1 MPFTPLEQPKS
12 SGFTPLK
19 EESTSG
25 FTPLESKSD
34 ASAGKVFAKSAASSA
49 AESVAAAPAMALGAE
64 LGGAAGTAIAP
75 FLGPAAPAGPI
86 IGTIGG
92 GILGFMGGSKL
103 VEAAADQLPETLK
116 KTIGYDK
123 ATRAAERK
131 AHPDAAFAGDLTGG
145 LVLFRPGKLSSIE
158 YAKDKFITPM
168 AQRAGMATFAGGM
181 EAGQQALSDEPIDW
195 KHVAESAA
203 FSAVAAKPTK
213 YTDTLGGLFRER
225 SPVIDISSKEWTGQK
240 RDWTPPEKTADGIP
254 IIVDKTGKTRADGTY
269 VPAVHSRN
277 PDGTS
282 SHITIDVDHL
292 KSQFEDKP
300 WTQPKVAGVKALPTN
315 AFKTPEEWA
324 QFVLAH
330 EEAHTTVSRPEW
342 VSKADHENL
351 VNELAMEKIQENP
364 IVALP
369 KVDIPKMPASPDAKN
384 AWLADF
390 FYSFGKNKEADES
403 IGRLR
408 LERALKEDGV
418 TPQMKQKWNDYA
430 EGHGQLDPREATLY
444 HKYFHDEHIE
454 RRDLIK
460 LAQDKGWSLPTE
472 MDPAIAGEN
481 VARMIVP
488 KQVSFMEQLKG
499 KVSGGEGGFDQA
511 LTSRPNAMK
520 ERSLFVGEKPNGERI
535 VLQRLGNNVVRW
547 NNQAQS
553 PFKRLRPDEQLKA
566 GSKIGDMQIK
576 EANLKELE
584 QHSPYT
590 YEKDTQGVLY
600 KRLAELRSFVRANEA
615 IDALKASDWFKENAH
630 KIEPGSPPPAGFKR
644 PQHLD
649 KVPQFE
655 GYAFEDRAAEIIEDF
670 AKNWSPNA
678 LTWMS
683 GTLIKN
689 MMLNP
694 LPHIMNEGWHLF
706 NARGLTG
713 WVTPAGITRLAKTGV
728 PALKQ
733 VLTQGQEF
741 RDTLKAGGS
750 LLSAQV
756 RNSAFEQELFRKA
769 NKEFMQTEEAE
780 SLAKT
785 LGMTLPRLYDALS
798 KKSNIAMW
806 TIRDMMYMQQLNERM
821 RYDGLTREQ
830 AVKETE
836 RHMPAYRITS
846 RVGEGVLGA
855 DVSRMLSQTLQ
866 NPNVTVFSRYHYGLV
881 KSLVETGKDISAIR
895 KGAAGVEEFKH
906 GVDTLAAIA
915 VALSALYPLQDLI
928 AQKLSGNDDAKVRRA
943 GPYHIFNAIDGIMS
957 GEKDPMAAL
966 ASIFTFNPA
975 FLAGLQL
982 IFDRKLYNGQPVYHP
997 EDDAD
1002 KIAYDVAKYSL
1013 TQMPMI
1019 SQAEQAVKAE
1029 DEGYQQWVARQ
1040 FDVESPTAEQ
1050 EVKREK
1056 QKYAREKAG
1065 ARRSAKWRAE

>member
-1 MPFTPLEQPKS
+1 MAFTPIEQPKS
-12 SGFTPLK
+12 GGFTPIK
-19 EESTSG
+19 AESTGG
-25 FTPLESKSD
+25 FTPISD

-49 AESVAAAPAMALGAE
+49 AESVAAAPAMMLGAE
-64 LGGAAGTAIAP
+64 LGGSAGTAIAP

-86 IGTIGG
+86 LGAIGG
-92 GILGFMGGSKL
+92 GILGFIGGQKL
-103 VEAAADQLPETLK
+103 VEAAADQLPDVIKETV
-116 KTIGYDK
+116 GYDK

-131 AHPDAAFAGDLTGG
+131 AHPDAAFRGDLTGG
-145 LVLFRPGKLSSIE
+145 LVLFRPGSGLKAIE

-168 AQRAGMATFAGGM
+168 AQRAGMATFSGGM
-181 EAGQQALSDEPIDW
+181 EAGQQALSDEPMDW
-195 KHVAESAA
+195 KHVAEASA

-213 YTDTLGGLFRER
+213 YTDKLGGLFRER
-225 SPVIDISSKEWTGQK
+225 SPIADVSSKEWTGEK

-269 VPAVHSRN
+269 VPAVHTRN

-282 SHITIDVDHL
+282 SHITIDVEHL

-300 WTQPKVAGVKALPTN
+300 WTQPKVPGVKPLPAN

-369 KVDIPKMPASPDAKN
+369 KVDVPKMPSSLDAKN
-384 AWLADF
+384 SWLADF
-390 FYSFGKNKEADES
+390 FYSFGKNREADES

-430 EGHGQLDPREATLY
+430 EGHGELDPREATLY

-460 LAQDKGWSLPTE
+460 LTQEKGWSLPTE

-488 KQVSFMEQLKG
+488 KQVSWLEQLKG

-511 LTSRPNAMK
+511 LTAKPGAMK
-520 ERSLFVGEKPNGERI
+520 ERTLFVGEKPNGERV

-566 GSKIGDMQIK
+566 GSKLGDMQIK

-590 YEKDTQGVLY
+590 YEKDTQAVLY
-600 KRLAELRSFVRANEA
+600 KRLSELRSFVRANEA

-630 KIEPGSPPPAGFKR
+630 KIEPGSPPPPGFKM
-644 PQHLD
+644 PTNID
-649 KVPQFE
+649 KVPQFA
-655 GYAFEDRAAEIIEDF
+655 GYAFEDRAAEIISDF

-694 LPHIMNEGWHLF
+694 LPHIFNEGWHLF

-733 VLTQGQEF
+733 VLTQNQEF

-769 NKEFMQTEEAE
+769 NKEFMQTEDAE

-785 LGMTLPRLYDALS
+785 LGMTLPRLYDAIS
-798 KKSNIAMW
+798 KKSNVAMW
-806 TIRDMMYMQQLNERM
+806 TVRDMMYMQQLNERM

-830 AVKETE
+830 AIKETE
-836 RHMPAYRITS
+836 RHMPSYRITS

-866 NPNVTVFSRYHYGLV
+866 NPNVTVFSRYHFGLV
-881 KSLVETGKDISAIR
+881 KSLIETGKDISAIR

-915 VALSALYPLQDLI
+915 VAISVLYPLQDKV
-928 AQKLSGNDDAKVRRA
+928 AQYLSGNDDAKVRRA
-943 GPYHIFNAIDGIMS
+943 GPYHIFNAIEGIAS

-975 FLAGLQL
+975 FLAGIQL
-982 IFDRKLYNGQPVYHP
+982 IMDRKLYNGQPVYNP
-997 EDDAD
+997 EDDPD
-1002 KIAYDVAKYSL
+1002 KIAYDVAKYAL
-1013 TQMPMI
+1013 TQAPMI
-1019 SQAEQAVKAE
+1019 SQAEQAQKAE
-1029 DEGYQQWVARQ
+1029 NEGFKQWIARQ
-1040 FDVESPTAEQ
+1040 FDVESPTYEQ
-1050 EVKREK
+1050 VVKREK
-1056 QKYAREKAG
+1056 QTAKRQKAG